1 MRFLALIPARSGSK
15 RLPGKNA
22 ATINGKSLV
31 WYAVKQ
37 AHQSKCFKAGV
48 WLTTDDALTFHR
60 GIGVE
65 LPAFATIDR
74 PAHLATDDA
83 AMIDVVR
90 HAAAVV
96 SDDLEISFDAIV
108 LLQPTSPLRTAEDIA
123 AACLRME
130 SMQAEAL
137 VSVTQTRH
145 PEVYTIGWLNRLR
158 PVEMGKDTG
167 PLVVP
172 NGAIFIITK
181 KALEEGK
188 DWWTAVTCYA
198 YEMPASRSVDIDTA
212 DDLEQARRLW
222 TE

>member
-15 RLPGKNA
+15 RLPGKNLA
-22 ATINGKSLV
+22 PINGKSLV
-31 WYAVKQ
+31 EIAVTV
-37 AHQSKCFKAGV
+37 AEASGRFAGRIT
-48 WLTTDDALTFHR
+48 LSTDDDTLVPVSYMHW
-60 GIGVE
+60 V
-65 LPAFATIDR
+65 DKR
-74 PAHLATDDA
+74 PAALAADDTP
-83 AMIDVVR
+83 MIDVVR
-90 HAAAVV
+90 HVVQKAAA
-96 SDDLEISFDAIV
+96 DLSFDAVV
-108 LLQPTSPLRTAEDIA
+108 LLQPTSPLRTAADID

-130 SMQAEAL
+130 SMQADAL

-145 PEVYTIGWLNRLR
+145 PEVYTIGYLNRLR
-158 PVEMGKDTG
+158 PVTMERDGR

-181 KALEEGK
+181 KALDEGK